1 MLLKEI
7 NISEVLICHTDKSSR
22 RTHEKISNCVF
33 QVGFE
38 YYVVNKA
45 SSHMLY
51 NDTVTR
57 YWISAY

>member
-7 NISEVLICHTDKSSR
+7 NISEALICHTDKSSR

-57 YWISAY
+57 Y